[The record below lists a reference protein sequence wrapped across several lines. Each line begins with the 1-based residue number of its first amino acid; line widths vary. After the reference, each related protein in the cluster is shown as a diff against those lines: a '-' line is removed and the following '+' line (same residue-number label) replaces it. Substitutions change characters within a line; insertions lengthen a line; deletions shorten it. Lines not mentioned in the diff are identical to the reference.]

1 MAAKMPTK
9 RSMNKVGDY
18 SLIPKFPG
26 YHARE
31 DPTTLPVGTLV
42 SPSQNVVIKTSGRV
56 ALVDGYVLDGTGS
69 AVIDSGIL
77 SNYDFI
83 NFKGDTRNLRAGF
96 MSAAGNDGKLQYRYV
111 DATGTVNWVNL
122 ATSLTNIRLSYCTY
136 WDNTALVNLVTWV
149 DGSDNVFQWNGAVTT
164 FAAADGNTVIS
175 FVGNNA
181 LLTIYGRVIGTST
194 FTNATNGGLG
204 TSLLAYVGLTVQP
217 TNGQTLELNINGG
230 VQLVTFVSVIGSTA
244 GNVLIGVNLAATI
257 ANLLGALQS
266 PATTSATQV
275 AFSSPNQTIL
285 GYITFASNN
294 NTITN
299 QGSLT
304 WAEQGFSTAGSI
316 VIGGVAYTYAGGG
329 YSNMLFGVSSNL
341 SATAVA
347 SIIHQAVVVTPLSS
361 MTGMLETFGPTVV
374 GCGVVNQLYLGT
386 SNSNSLYISKNDN
399 FLDYTFSTP
408 RVAGDGALKVL
419 QAPPVAFIAQES
431 IVSSNTGDTYDM
443 YISQGQSFWSIIR
456 LTVQVTSASDG
467 TQTGSEQLD
476 VITLKAAILGGA
488 QSGRLAGKMKNHLM
502 FIANDN
508 VANFLGWISFQY
520 VPETVDFSYPIIDD
534 MNSYDFT
541 DASIYYQKNYIYIA
555 IPKEGII
562 RVYNMTDQTKQTTMS
577 TYHPYEDVDV
587 ANQPWFWEAPITYP
601 VSGFYYTP
609 DKGLCAH
616 SYTTSESYQIFT
628 GGSLNGQDIEAN
640 ATFAYDDKGDRTQ
653 TKGSTELYVEGYIQQ
668 NTELTAT
675 VTGDLDTFAVSQTVV
690 IDGGDTATVA
700 FGGGAHSLG
709 KNNLGSQPL
718 GGANTVLSTLP
729 AWFHVIKT
737 YDESP
742 FYLEQISFS
751 TKGVDLDWEL
761 ITWGTDASFTNEG
774 NNSITE

>member
-1 MAAKMPTK
+1 MAKGVPAK
-9 RSMNKVGDY
+9 RSMNKVGEF

-42 SPSQNVVIKTSGRV
+42 SPSQNVLIKTSGRV
-56 ALVDGYVLDGTGS
+56 ALVEGYVLDGAGS
-69 AVIDSGIL
+69 TVIDSGIL

-83 NFKGDTRNLRAGF
+83 NFKGDSRNLRAGF

-111 DATGTVNWVNL
+111 DATGTVNWVDL
-122 ATSLTNIRLSYCTY
+122 MDSLTNIRLSYCTY

-149 DGSDNVFQWNGAVTT
+149 DGSNNVFQWNGAVTT
-164 FAAADGNTVIS
+164 FASATGNSVIS

-181 LLTIYGRVIGTST
+181 LLTTYGGVSGTAP
-194 FTNATNGGLG
+194 FINAANGQVG
-204 TSLLAYVGLTVQP
+204 TSLLAYIGLTAQP
-217 TNGQTLELNINGG
+217 TNGQTIILNANAALQSI
-230 VQLVTFVSVIGSTA
+230 QFVSVIGSTA
-244 GNVLIGVNLAATI
+244 GNVLIGVDLATTM
-257 ANLLGALQS
+257 ANLLGILQS
-266 PATTSATQV
+266 PGTTSSTQV

-285 GYITFASNN
+285 GYITFASHS
-294 NTITN
+294 NTLTN

-304 WAEQGFSTAGSI
+304 WAGQGFSTTGS
-316 VIGGVAYTYAGGG
+316 VVVGGVAYTYAGGG
-329 YSNMLFGVSSNL
+329 YSNTLFGISSNL
-341 SATAVA
+341 SATTAG
-347 SIIHQAVVVTPLSS
+347 SIIHQSVIITPLSS
-361 MTGMLETFGPTVV
+361 MTGMLETFGPTIV

-386 SNSNSLYISKNDN
+386 ATSNSLYISKNNN

-431 IVSSNTGDTYDM
+431 IVSSNSGDTYDM
-443 YISQGQSFWSIIR
+443 YISQGLSYWSIIR
-456 LTVQVTSASDG
+456 LTVTITSASDG

-476 VITLKAAILGGA
+476 LITLKAATLGAA

-541 DASIYYQKNYIYIA
+541 DASIYYQKNYIYLA
-555 IPKEGII
+555 LPKEGII
-562 RVYNMTDQTKQTTMS
+562 RIYNMTDQTKQTTMS

-587 ANQPWFWEAPITYP
+587 ANQPWFWEAPVTYP

-628 GGSLNGQDIEAN
+628 GGSLNGQEIDAN
-640 ATFAYDDKGDRTQ
+640 ATFSYDDKGDRTQ
-653 TKGSTELYVEGYIQQ
+653 TKGSTELYAEGYIQQ
-668 NTELTAT
+668 NTVLAAS
-675 VTGDLDTFAVSQTVV
+675 VTGDLDAFAVTQTVT
-690 IDGGDTATVA
+690 IDGANTATAA

-718 GGANTVLSTLP
+718 GGANTVVSTLP

-742 FYLEQISFS
+742 YYLEQISFS

-761 ITWGTDASFTNEG
+761 ITFGTNAEFTNEG
-774 NNSITE
+774 NNAITE